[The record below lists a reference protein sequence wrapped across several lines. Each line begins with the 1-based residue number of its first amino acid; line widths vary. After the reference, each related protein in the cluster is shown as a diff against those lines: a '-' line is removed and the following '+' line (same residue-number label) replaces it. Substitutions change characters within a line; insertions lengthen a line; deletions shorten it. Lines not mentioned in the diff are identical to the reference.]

1 MEVRCPAA
9 GVLGPARPGSMGPE
23 LDFTG
28 AVSCVRAARAS
39 VLSEDQLFTVREVP
53 VASAPAKV
61 RFIRGPRMR
70 HAGCGM
76 RHGPFTANHIYEMTL
91 RHFWT
96 HHLTPQRGRRGAS
109 TPP

>member
-23 LDFTG
+23 MDFTG

-61 RFIRGPRMR
+61 RFIRGPRACAMR
-70 HAGCGM
+70 DAACGM
-76 RHGPFTANHIYEMTL
+76 VHSHKPHGERHIWLVAPTYGTY
-91 RHFWT
+91 R
-96 HHLTPQRGRRGAS
+96 
-109 TPP
+109 